1 MGKTPYEIRLDVL
14 KMAQDM
20 LEKENKLEELKFT
33 SKVDSMIKSG
43 LTSEEISNFIDEN
56 APKSY
61 DETELVTRSSALYSF
76 VSENK

>member
-20 LEKENKLEELKFT
+20 LEKENKLEEIKFT
-33 SKVDSMIKSG
+33 SKVDSMINSG
-43 LTSEEISNFIDEN
+43 LTSDEISKFIDEN

-61 DETELVTRSSALYSF
+61 DENELVTRSSALYSF

>member
-14 KMAQDM
+14 KMAQEM
-20 LEKENKLEELKFT
+20 LENEKSLEQKKF
-33 SKVDSMIKSG
+33 SSRVDAMMQSN
-43 LTSEEISNFIDEN
+43 LTSEEINDFIDKN

-61 DETELVTRSSALYSF
+61 DENDLVTRSTALYSF